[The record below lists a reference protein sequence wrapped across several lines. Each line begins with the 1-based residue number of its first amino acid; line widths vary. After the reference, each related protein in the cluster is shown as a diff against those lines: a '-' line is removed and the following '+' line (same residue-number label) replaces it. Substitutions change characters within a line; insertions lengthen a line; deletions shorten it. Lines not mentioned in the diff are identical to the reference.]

1 MDVPLLMDKEGDLL
15 EEAQVVGRKDI
26 LVRVGEGLKCFL
38 KLSLL
43 EQAVDKRY
51 TSHKHVVLS

>member
-1 MDVPLLMDKEGDLL
+1 MDKEGDLL